1 MNKTSIKNLHTQLSS
16 LNSSLWSDIPEI
28 AQADYC
34 GGSGLATGK
43 RQHRPILI
51 IKPVESVESSDS
63 SVASTY
69 GIRSIPTLM

>member
-1 MNKTSIKNLHTQLSS
+1 MNKTSIKNLNT
-16 LNSSLWSDIPEI
+16 NSLWSDIPEI

-43 RQHRPILI
+43 RQHRPISI
-51 IKPVESVESSDS
+51 INPVESAESSNL

>member
-1 MNKTSIKNLHTQLSS
+1 MNKTSIKNLHTH
-16 LNSSLWSDIPEI
+16 SLWSDLPET
-28 AQADYC
+28 AQAEYC

-43 RQHRPILI
+43 RQHHPISI